1 MKNKW
6 SKIGSIVGF
15 VIAFYL
21 VELSPWGSRSIE
33 ALNGGYGTFD
43 MKQYDVKTVYS
54 VLANYLPEGFIRIKY
69 YYLVD
74 FIFIIAFFIF
84 QMMIATLVYKNIKS
98 QIPRKL
104 FVGVALI
111 RAIADTI
118 ENILL
123 YIIITSY
130 PSEHVNLVNLSN
142 IFTQTKLRMIPLW
155 VALLLIG
162 IICNHITV
170 KK

>member
-1 MKNKW
+1 
-6 SKIGSIVGF
+6 
-15 VIAFYL
+15 
-21 VELSPWGSRSIE
+21 
-33 ALNGGYGTFD
+33 
-43 MKQYDVKTVYS
+43 
-54 VLANYLPEGFIRIKY
+54 
-69 YYLVD
+69 
-74 FIFIIAFFIF
+74 
-84 QMMIATLVYKNIKS
+84 MMIATLVYKNIKS